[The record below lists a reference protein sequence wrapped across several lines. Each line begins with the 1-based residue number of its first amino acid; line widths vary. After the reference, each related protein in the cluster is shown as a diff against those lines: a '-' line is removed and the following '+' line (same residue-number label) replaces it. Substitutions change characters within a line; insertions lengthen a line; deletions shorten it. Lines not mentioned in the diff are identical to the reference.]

1 MKGKEVLKSS
11 GSIGKRFYVRGLK
24 KSIKTGGICSE
35 KKIINSISADTGGLF
50 AGNDID
56 LLC

>member
-35 KKIINSISADTGGLF
+35 TEVRAWK
-50 AGNDID
+50 
-56 LLC
+56 